1 MKKKTIFALLQ
12 MYINKE
18 PMPKRIKYELMEEGY
33 KYFRWEDY
41 DCFEYVNEGDE
52 TCFLSDTPWHHYM
65 DEVEIVDEPRTVPLY
80 PMKKG
85 EE

>member
-1 MKKKTIFALLQ
+1 MKTKTIFELLQ
-12 MYINKE
+12 MYVNRE
-18 PMPKRIKYELMEEGY
+18 QTGHREMLMPKRIKYDLMRDGY

-52 TCFLSDTPWHHYM
+52 TYFLSNTPWHHYM
-65 DEVEIVDEPRTVPLY
+65 DEVEIV
-80 PMKKG
+80 